1 MSAGV
6 SVSHAFLGTNIST
19 KKIIFNV
26 KLLTAVAEYRVLN
39 NKTNYRC
46 LKSSVNNI
54 DYFINTNVKFKL

>member
-19 KKIIFNV
+19 KKIIFIV

-39 NKTNYRC
+39 KTNYRC
-46 LKSSVNNI
+46 LKSSINNI

>member
-19 KKIIFNV
+19 KNIIFTV
-26 KLLTAVAEYRVLN
+26 KLLTSVAEYRVI
-39 NKTNYRC
+39 NKTKYRC
-46 LKSSVNNI
+46 LKSSVNNV